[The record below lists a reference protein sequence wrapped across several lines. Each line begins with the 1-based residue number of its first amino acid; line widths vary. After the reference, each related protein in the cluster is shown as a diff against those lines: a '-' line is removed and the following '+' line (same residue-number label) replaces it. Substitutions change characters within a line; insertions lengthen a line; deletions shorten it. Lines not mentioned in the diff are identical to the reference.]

1 MLTAPGGLALLGAM
15 ASTSPSARALAECRK
30 RDWPCGIV
38 ERYCSFTKRRHDLFG
53 CIDLVALDD
62 KMGALGI
69 QVTSGANH
77 AKRVQKTLEEPRI
90 LRWLQKGNRFEV
102 WSYAKRGAAGK
113 RKLWQL
119 RIEAVTEDMYK
130 EAP

>member
-1 MLTAPGGLALLGAM
+1 
-15 ASTSPSARALAECRK
+15 
-30 RDWPCGIV
+30 
-38 ERYCSFTKRRHDLFG
+38 
-53 CIDLVALDD
+53 VALDD

-119 RIEAVTEDMYK
+119 RIEPVTTQMYTA
-130 EAP
+130 APVAQDETP